1 MSELKESVLRVLLV
15 EDSEDD
21 AALVL
26 RALRRGGYAVHSE
39 RVQEREEL
47 RRALARSAWDLVLAD
62 YDMPRFTGLEAL
74 KVVQESG
81 CDLPFIIVSGTIGEE
96 VAVEAMRAGAHDYVM
111 KNNLTRLVPA
121 IQREL
126 REAEERRGRR
136 IAEETLRHQA
146 YHDILTGL
154 PNRWLLQ
161 DRVAQAIA
169 LARRESRGVT
179 LLFIDLDRFKS
190 VNDSLG
196 HLVGDQLLRA
206 TASRLL
212 SLARDGD
219 TLARLGGDDF
229 ALVLADTADAAVAA
243 DMAGAVRDQLLQPF
257 VLSGLDVHVGASIG
271 IARFPEDGADAETL
285 LKHAEFAMYH
295 AKQEGRGNFQFYTAD
310 IHAAAHERFTLEH
323 DLHRAVRDGELVLY
337 YQPQVDLETQAVVG
351 VEALL
356 RWKHPQ
362 RGMIGPDK
370 FIPVAEETGLIIA
383 IGEWVVR
390 AAVADYGRWQQ
401 LGCAPARLALNLSAT
416 QLHHRGL
423 VPMLQQVLAESAVAP
438 AVLEFEITES
448 GIMVDPARAVEAV
461 QSIKTLG
468 ASVAIDDFGTGYSSL
483 AYLKQFP
490 VDVLKIDRSFVRD
503 IETDRDDAAI
513 VETIIGMART
523 LDLKVIAE
531 GVEQPAQAEFLR
543 SRGCRWVQG
552 FLLGRPM
559 PFPQLSD
566 LLGCS
571 PPPTG

>member
-1 MSELKESVLRVLLV
+1 MSEPRESMRVLLV

-26 RALRRGGYAVHSE
+26 RALRRGGYSVHSE
-39 RVQEREEL
+39 RVQERAEL
-47 RRALARSAWDLVLAD
+47 RGALAHAAWDVVLAD

-81 CDLPFIIVSGTIGEE
+81 FDLPFIVVSGTIGEE

-161 DRVAQAIA
+161 DRLVQAIA
-169 LARRESRGVT
+169 LARREGRGVA
-179 LLFIDLDRFKS
+179 LLFIDLDRFKYI
-190 VNDSLG
+190 NDSLG

-206 TASRLL
+206 TSTRLL
-212 SLARDGD
+212 PELRDGD

-229 ALVLADTADAAVAA
+229 AMILADTGEASVAAAV
-243 DMAGAVRDQLLQPF
+243 AGAVRDRLEQPF
-257 VLSGLDVHVGASIG
+257 VLSGLEVHVGASVG
-271 IARFPEDGADAETL
+271 IARFPKDAADAETL

-295 AKQEGRGNFQFYTAD
+295 AKQEGRSNYQFYTAD
-310 IHAAAHERFTLEH
+310 AHAAAHERFAIEH
-323 DLHRAVRDGELVLY
+323 DLHRALRDNELILH
-337 YQPQVDLETQAVVG
+337 YQPQVDLETRAVIG
-351 VEALL
+351 VEALV
-356 RWKHPQ
+356 RWRHPQ
-362 RGMIGPDK
+362 RGLIGPDK
-370 FIPVAEETGLIIA
+370 FIPVAEEIGLIVA
-383 IGEWVVR
+383 MGEWVVR
-390 AAVADYGRWQQ
+390 AAVADYQRWRE
-401 LGCAPARLALNLSAT
+401 LGCAPQRLAVNLSAR
-416 QLHHRGL
+416 QLHHDGL
-423 VPMLQQVLAESAVAP
+423 VAMLQQVLSESCIDP
-438 AVLEFEITES
+438 GVLEFEITES

-513 VETIIGMART
+513 VETIIGMARN
-523 LDLKVIAE
+523 LDLRVIAE
-531 GVEQPAQAEFLR
+531 GVEHPAQAEFLS
-543 SRGCRWVQG
+543 SRGCRWGQG

-559 PFPQLSD
+559 PYDQISG
-566 LLGCS
+566 LLGCPS
-571 PPPTG
+571 PQSA